1 MRIAVDV
8 MGGDHGAA
16 VLIEGVRLALPANP
30 SIAEIYLVGRQDEIQ
45 SVLTA
50 RNFSDPRIRIVHC
63 SEVLAMDDKPVE
75 GLRRKKDCSILRAA
89 ELLKEGRADALISSG
104 NTGGLVA
111 ATQIRLRT
119 LPGVERPCIATVIPA
134 RHHDYVL
141 LDAGAGVDCP
151 PNQLVHFAVMGSIY
165 AREIL
170 GHKNP
175 RVALLSNGTEP
186 NKGAQLTL
194 EAYKLC
200 QMVDLNFIGN
210 VEGHDL
216 LSDRMDVVVCDGFV
230 GNIVL
235 KTIECVAKG
244 LFTWIKDEVTA
255 TPVRKLGAALVKPG
269 LKNIV
274 KRMDPDNHGG
284 APLLGLNGTIIKAHG
299 SARERAIMHAV
310 AAASR
315 AVENKLNDIIVRE
328 IAAANGRMAAAK
340 A

>member
-1 MRIAVDV
+1 
-8 MGGDHGAA
+8 
-16 VLIEGVRLALPANP
+16 
-30 SIAEIYLVGRQDEIQ
+30 
-45 SVLTA
+45 
-50 RNFSDPRIRIVHC
+50 
-63 SEVLAMDDKPVE
+63 
-75 GLRRKKDCSILRAA
+75 
-89 ELLKEGRADALISSG
+89 
-104 NTGGLVA
+104 
-111 ATQIRLRT
+111 
-119 LPGVERPCIATVIPA
+119 
-134 RHHDYVL
+134 
-141 LDAGAGVDCP
+141 
-151 PNQLVHFAVMGSIY
+151 
-165 AREIL
+165 
-170 GHKNP
+170 NP
-175 RVALLSNGTEP
+175 RVSLLSNGTEP